1 MILTWT
7 YLIAAVWTGIVAFI
21 YFSVPL
27 KPRFLRTLIIVM
39 GGITVLLLIFAGN
52 VINRYFILQKAVMTT
67 QLPGTA
73 PAVQQPDASDELII
87 SIAKDDTLTLNDNPV
102 TFTTLE
108 VALRAEQAKLKP
120 HTEMVVTIISDPK
133 AKYETTAKI
142 TDLLAKLK
150 IENITFTVTDPP
162 E

>member
-21 YFSVPL
+21 YFSMPL
-27 KPRFLRTLIIVM
+27 KPRFLRTLIIAM
-39 GGITVLLLIFAGN
+39 GGITVLLLIFGGN
-52 VINRYFILQKAVMTT
+52 IMNRYFVLQKAMMTT
-67 QLPGTA
+67 PLPGTA
-73 PAVQQPDASDELII
+73 PAAQHYDASDELII
-87 SIAKDDTLTLNDNPV
+87 SIAKDDSLALNDEPV
-102 TFTTLE
+102 TFATLE
-108 VALRAEQAKLKP
+108 TALRAEQAKFKP
-120 HTEMVVTIISDPK
+120 HTEMVVTILSDPT

-150 IENITFTVTDPP
+150 IENITFTVTDPQ